1 MYDIRLTKKAE
12 KGYQSLFL
20 KEYQIKINQL
30 FLILESNPR
39 PAKMY
44 DMLKLDEDTYRI
56 RLGRVRVQYTVF
68 EDTNIILVYKI
79 ELRDDSTY
87 KS

>member
-1 MYDIRLTKKAE
+1 MKLTKKAQ
-12 KGYQSLFL
+12 KGYES
-20 KEYQIKINQL
+20 
-30 FLILESNPR
+30 LILEDYRKKINILLLTLAGDSY
-39 PAKMY
+39 PAKIY
-44 DMLKLDEDTYRI
+44 DMIKLNENTCRI

-68 EDTNIILVYKI
+68 ENENVILVYKI